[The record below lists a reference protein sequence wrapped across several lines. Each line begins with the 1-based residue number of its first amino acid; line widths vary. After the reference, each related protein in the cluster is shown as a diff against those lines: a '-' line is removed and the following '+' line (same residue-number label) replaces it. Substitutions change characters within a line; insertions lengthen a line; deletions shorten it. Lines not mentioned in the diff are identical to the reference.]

1 MVDILDAHALLA
13 YFEKEPGYEK
23 VKGLLLLAVE
33 KDTPLFMTSVNY
45 GEVLYIVLR
54 ECGAQK
60 TEEIERAIRTLPIE
74 IVDVDIQIAR
84 EAAQIKARFKLSYAD
99 CFAAAL
105 AKLKK
110 GELVTGDRE
119 FDQLKELI
127 KIQWI

>member
-1 MVDILDAHALLA
+1 
-13 YFEKEPGYEK
+13 
-23 VKGLLLLAVE
+23 
-33 KDTPLFMTSVNY
+33 MTSVNY

-54 ECGAQK
+54 ECGPQK
-60 TEEIERAIRTLPIE
+60 ADEIDRAIRTLPID
-74 IVDVDIQIAR
+74 IVDVDIQIAK

-105 AKLKK
+105 AKLRK
-110 GELVTGDRE
+110 GELLTGDGE